1 MSMSGIEKTPV
12 KILIVDDHTVVR
24 AGLRQIIS
32 EAADMQVVAE
42 AASAKEALEKV
53 ASQEFELVLLDVSLP
68 DKNGLE
74 VLKQIKGA
82 YPMIRVL
89 LLSMHAEDQYGIRA
103 LKAGAAGYLTKESAP
118 EQLIAALRKV
128 SQGGKYITPSLA
140 EQIVYSFESDANNP
154 PHENLSD
161 REYEV
166 MCLIASGKTV
176 KEIGEQLFL
185 SVKTVSTYRAR
196 VLEKMHLKNNSEL
209 TNYAIK
215 NRLVN

>member
-1 MSMSGIEKTPV
+1 MSGIEKTPV

>member
-1 MSMSGIEKTPV
+1 MSGIEKRPIR
-12 KILIVDDHTVVR
+12 ILIVDDHTVVR

-32 EAADMQVVAE
+32 EATDMQVVAE
-42 AASAKEALEKV
+42 AATAKEALETV
-53 ASQEFELVLLDVSLP
+53 AAGNIDLVLLDVSLP

-74 VLKQIKGA
+74 VLKQIRSES
-82 YPMIRVL
+82 PMMRVL

-103 LKAGAAGYLTKESAP
+103 LKAGASGYLTKESAP

-128 SQGGKYITPSLA
+128 AQGGKYITPSLA
-140 EQIVYSFESDANNP
+140 EQIVYSFESDANVQ

-176 KEIGEQLFL
+176 KEIAEQLFL

>member
-1 MSMSGIEKTPV
+1 MSGIEKRPV
-12 KILIVDDHTVVR
+12 RILIVDDHTVVR

-32 EAADMQVVAE
+32 EAPDMQVVAE
-42 AASAKEALEKV
+42 AATAREAIETVSAGNID
-53 ASQEFELVLLDVSLP
+53 LVLLDVSLP

-74 VLKQIKGA
+74 VLKQIRSEF
-82 YPMIRVL
+82 PVMRVL

-103 LKAGAAGYLTKESAP
+103 LKAGASGYLTKESAP

-128 SQGGKYITPSLA
+128 AQGGKYITPSLA
-140 EQIVYSFESDANNP
+140 EQIVYSFESDANVQ

-176 KEIGEQLFL
+176 KEIAEQLFL